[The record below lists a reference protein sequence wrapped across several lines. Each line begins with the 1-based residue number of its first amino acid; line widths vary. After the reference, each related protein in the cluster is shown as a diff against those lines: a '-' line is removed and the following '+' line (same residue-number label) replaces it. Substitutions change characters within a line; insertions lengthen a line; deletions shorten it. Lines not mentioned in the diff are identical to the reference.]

1 MLRARSLLIGL
12 VVGAGLVVPGP
23 AAAGDPSPSADELR
37 FAALLNEERKQRG
50 IPAVAVSPALTD
62 IAHDYVAENDRLD
75 DIDHGRDAPY
85 TARTREVG
93 CDKWD
98 GPVLALG
105 TEGPQ
110 EALDIWMNSDGHRE
124 VLLDP
129 EVTHLGP
136 GLQGNAALAFLL
148 VCKPG
153 SPATSGAAVPG
164 QPSTQGPTPTP
175 APDPNPT
182 PSPTPTTPTPT
193 TPPGT
198 TDPRAFVVGHAS
210 VLRARA
216 AGRVVTVPV
225 RVAKGTTTFRLV
237 LRRGREVRR
246 VTRKLSAR
254 AKAHRVSLRVPRRG
268 RWTID
273 VLVIS
278 GGKKGEAESF
288 VDVRR

>member
-110 EALDIWMNSDGHRE
+110 EALDIWMNSTGHRE

-153 SPATSGAAVPG
+153 SPATTGAVAPG
-164 QPSTQGPTPTP
+164 PPAPAPAPTPTP
-175 APDPNPT
+175 SPPAPA
-182 PSPTPTTPTPT
+182 
-193 TPPGT
+193 PGPA
-198 TDPRAFVVGHAS
+198 DRRAFVVGHAS

>member
-1 MLRARSLLIGL
+1 MLRARALLIGF
-12 VVGAGLVVPGP
+12 VVGAGFVLAAP
-23 AAAGDPSPSADELR
+23 AAAGDPVPSADEMT
-37 FAALLNEERKQRG
+37 FATLLNEERKRRD
-50 IPAVAVSPALTD
+50 IPPVAVSPALTD

-98 GPVLALG
+98 GPVLAQG
-105 TEGPQ
+105 TEGP
-110 EALDIWMNSDGHRE
+110 EDALAIWMNSSGHRE

-136 GLQGNAALAFLL
+136 GLQNKAALAFLL
-148 VCKPG
+148 VCRPG
-153 SPATSGAAVPG
+153 SPATDGAVVPG
-164 QPSTQGPTPTP
+164 QPTPPSPSPTTPT
-175 APDPNPT
+175 T
-182 PSPTPTTPTPT
+182 PSPTLT
-193 TPPGT
+193 TPPT
-198 TDPRAFVVGHAS
+198 TTPPVTDPRTFVVGHAT

-216 AGRVVTVPV
+216 AGRVITVPV
-225 RVAKGTTTFRLV
+225 RVAKGTTTIRVV

-246 VTRKLSAR
+246 VTRRLAAR
-254 AKAHRVSLRVPRRG
+254 TKAHRVSLRVPRGG
-268 RWTID
+268 RWRID

-278 GGKKGEAESF
+278 GGKKGEAETF